1 MECSTA
7 KMEMEYLTN
16 RPLAKVELRPPI
28 PPIPRGDPMPPPILG
43 GEYIKVPQNWGA
55 SAVLGS
61 PQVEHL
67 AWI

>member
-1 MECSTA
+1 MMSNESMA
-7 KMEMEYLTN
+7 VIS
-16 RPLAKVELRPPI
+16 RPLAKVELRPPS
-28 PPIPRGDPMPPPILG
+28 PPILG